1 MLTRIDLGTIRFEQ
15 PYVLWLLAVPATLLA
30 LWIWQ
35 CAARRRDAVQFQLH
49 RTLPHRER
57 IPALGR
63 MVFWCCLIL
72 AVACTIVALARPQ
85 AVVSVVR
92 RGGIDVVILQDGS
105 ASMHV
110 RDVPGNRWQ
119 RSMRFLRMLGEQLNW
134 REDRI
139 ALAAFAHVA
148 TPQIRLTRDPNTF
161 FFFLDHLDAQPPF
174 FLEDDTTWDT
184 NIELGIY
191 WGLRLIEKDEEIKGK
206 SSNAK
211 VFVLI
216 SDGQVWSG
224 EVATSIKA
232 ARAKAIPVTVVGV
245 GTALGGMIP
254 DAVPRAGQATPVVAS
269 SGIRSTLDRES
280 LSTIATAGGGR
291 YLEMDRDSDRDIAV
305 QIISAARSRAP
316 SHVEE
321 TTEDLYWRCL
331 VAAAALVCLGFLF
344 LHERT
349 EMWIALIGTAAVTWF
364 VFSLI

>member
-1 MLTRIDLGTIRFEQ
+1 MLTRIDLGTIRFGE
-15 PYVLWLLAVPATLLA
+15 PHVLWLLAVPGILLA
-30 LWIWQ
+30 LWTWQ
-35 CAARRRDAVQFQLH
+35 YAARRGDALRFRRH

-63 MVFWCCLIL
+63 MMFWACLIL

-85 AVVSVVR
+85 AVASVVR
-92 RGGIDVVILQDGS
+92 RGGVDVVILQDGS

-119 RSMRFLRMLGEQLNW
+119 RSMRFLRVLGEQLSW

-161 FFFLDHLDAQPPF
+161 FFFLDHLDEQPPF

-191 WGLRLIEKDEEIKGK
+191 WGLRLIEKDEEISGK
-206 SSNAK
+206 SNNAK
-211 VFVLI
+211 VLVVI
-216 SDGQVWSG
+216 SDGQAWSG
-224 EVATSIKA
+224 EVAASIKA
-232 ARAKAIPVTVVGV
+232 ARAQAIPVSVIGI
-245 GTALGGMIP
+245 GTALGGLIP
-254 DAVPRAGQATPVVAS
+254 EPPPRSDRETPVVAS

-280 LSTIATAGGGR
+280 LGTIATAGGGR
-291 YLEMDRDSDRDIAV
+291 YLEIERDSDREIAL
-305 QIISAARSRAP
+305 QIINAARSRAP
-316 SHVEE
+316 SRVEE

-331 VAAAALVCLGFLF
+331 AAAAALICLGFVF

-349 EMWIALIGTAAVTWF
+349 EMWIALVGSAAVTWF
-364 VFSLI
+364 VFALI